1 MNDSNSAEDN
11 KITPDRKKYFPHLRL
26 SLLRCRLGF
35 LVSIAARGRS
45 WCAWGPTTPSR
56 CGWWICLS
64 LGRSRFSSGSG
75 CRSFVGSFGGF
86 GEGGSCF
93 LQYRHHIRFRGRLKS
108 RPKISHSCKSN
119 TFLEAFVLSV
129 QIPTEI
135 GNASGNLPFA
145 PTSNRWKWHWL
156 GFITFSVV
164 KNEKWE

>member
-93 LQYRHHIRFRGRLKS
+93 LQYRHHIRFRGRLKIKAQNYS
-108 RPKISHSCKSN
+108 
-119 TFLEAFVLSV
+119 FV
-129 QIPTEI
+129 QIKHFVRSIRTFCTDTDRDRKCLWKPTFRPHI
-135 GNASGNLPFA
+135 
-145 PTSNRWKWHWL
+145 
-156 GFITFSVV
+156 
-164 KNEKWE
+164 